1 MTTRSGREWI
11 RRETEVFSAGLYYCR
26 GERRPISLPRD
37 FNFLKEKGEYR
48 VEQTYMKE
56 KGILQLVLVMS
67 LPMVLS
73 MMVNSLYN
81 IIDSYF
87 VAKINE
93 DAMTALSLV
102 YPLQNLI
109 NAVTI
114 GFGVG
119 LNAVIAYFLGAQE
132 QKKADQAATLG
143 TFLNAAHGLVLMILC
158 IAVTP
163 SFLGLFTSDAATID
177 MGVRYS
183 RIVFGFA
190 VIISLD
196 LSFEKIFQAVGKMT
210 VSMVSML
217 CGCIANII
225 LDPLLIFGIGP
236 FPSLGIEGAAIATG
250 LGQVLTLVIYL
261 CYYARYP
268 IPVKLRRE
276 CLRADKE
283 IVRRLYSVGI
293 SASLTLSLPSLMIS
307 CLNVILSG
315 FSQAYVLVLGV
326 YYKLQTFLYLTASG
340 IVQGIRPLIG
350 YNYGAGMYDRVRK
363 IYRTSLYLI
372 TVIMALGTVLCF
384 ATPVPLMELFSSSP
398 DTVSAGAAA
407 LRIICIGFTVSSV
420 SVTTC
425 GALEGLGM
433 GKPSLVISL
442 CRYLLIMLP
451 AAFLLSRVLGASG
464 VWYGFPAAELLTAI
478 ISWGLFRKAV
488 PSEKNDGFV

>member
-1 MTTRSGREWI
+1 M
-11 RRETEVFSAGLYYCR
+11 
-26 GERRPISLPRD
+26 
-37 FNFLKEKGEYR
+37 
-48 VEQTYMKE
+48 EQRFMKE
-56 KGILQLVLVMS
+56 KGILYLVLTMS

-87 VAKINE
+87 VAKISEN
-93 DAMTALSLV
+93 AMTALSLV

-119 LNAVIAYFLGAQE
+119 INAVIAYFLGAQE
-132 QKKADQAATLG
+132 QKKADQAATQG
-143 TFLNAAHGLVLMILC
+143 IVLNVLHGLVLTVVC
-158 IAVTP
+158 IAAVP
-163 SFLGLFTSDAATID
+163 VFLELFTSDASTMD

-190 VIISLD
+190 VVISLD

-225 LDPLLIFGIGP
+225 LDPLLIFGWGP
-236 FPSLGIEGAAIATG
+236 IPAMGIEGAAIATG

-261 CYYARYP
+261 CYYILRP
-268 IPVKLRRE
+268 IPVKLRLQFLKPDRE
-276 CLRADKE
+276 IIK
-283 IVRRLYSVGI
+283 RLYAVGV

-307 CLNVILSG
+307 CLNVILAG

-326 YYKLQTFLYLTASG
+326 YYKLQTFLYLTANG

-363 IYRTSLYLI
+363 IYQTSLYLI
-372 TVIMALGTVLCF
+372 VAIMALGTAFCLVF
-384 ATPVPLMELFSSSP
+384 PAPLVGLFTDSQETISAG
-398 DTVSAGAAA
+398 VSA
-407 LRIICIGFTVSSV
+407 LQIICTGFAVSSV
-420 SVTTC
+420 SVTD
-425 GALEGLGM
+425 
-433 GKPSLVISL
+433 
-442 CRYLLIMLP
+442 
-451 AAFLLSRVLGASG
+451 
-464 VWYGFPAAELLTAI
+464 
-478 ISWGLFRKAV
+478 RKSV
-488 PSEKNDGFV
+488 V

>member
-1 MTTRSGREWI
+1 M
-11 RRETEVFSAGLYYCR
+11 
-26 GERRPISLPRD
+26 
-37 FNFLKEKGEYR
+37 
-48 VEQTYMKE
+48 EQRFMKE
-56 KGILQLVLVMS
+56 KGILYLVLTMS

-87 VAKINE
+87 VAKISEN
-93 DAMTALSLV
+93 AMTALSLV

-119 LNAVIAYFLGAQE
+119 INAVIAYFLGAQE
-132 QKKADQAATLG
+132 QKKADQAATQG
-143 TFLNAAHGLVLMILC
+143 IVLNVLHGLVLTVVC
-158 IAVTP
+158 IAAVP
-163 SFLGLFTSDAATID
+163 VFLELFTSDASTMD

-190 VIISLD
+190 VVISLD

-225 LDPLLIFGIGP
+225 LDPLLIFGWGP
-236 FPSLGIEGAAIATG
+236 IPAMGIEGAAIATG

-261 CYYARYP
+261 CYYILRP
-268 IPVKLRRE
+268 IPVKLRLQFLKPDRE
-276 CLRADKE
+276 IIK
-283 IVRRLYSVGI
+283 RLYAVGV

-307 CLNVILSG
+307 CLNVILAG

-326 YYKLQTFLYLTASG
+326 YYKLQTFLYLTANG

-363 IYRTSLYLI
+363 IYQTSLYLI
-372 TVIMALGTVLCF
+372 VAIMALGTAFCLVF
-384 ATPVPLMELFSSSP
+384 PAPLVGLFTDSQETISAG
-398 DTVSAGAAA
+398 VSA
-407 LRIICIGFTVSSV
+407 LQIICTGFAVSSV

-433 GKPSLVISL
+433 GRPSLVISL
-442 CRYLLIMLP
+442 CRYLLLMLP
-451 AAFLLSRVLGASG
+451 AAFLLSRLLGVSG
-464 VWYGFPAAELLTAI
+464 VWLGFPVAEFMTAI
-478 ISWGLFRKAV
+478 ISGILFQRAV
-488 PSEKNDGFV
+488 QSDKNGSGG

>member
-1 MTTRSGREWI
+1 M
-11 RRETEVFSAGLYYCR
+11 
-26 GERRPISLPRD
+26 
-37 FNFLKEKGEYR
+37 
-48 VEQTYMKE
+48 EQRFMKE
-56 KGILQLVLVMS
+56 KGILYLVLTMS

-87 VAKINE
+87 VAKISEN
-93 DAMTALSLV
+93 AMTALSLV

-119 LNAVIAYFLGAQE
+119 INAVIAYFLGAQE
-132 QKKADQAATLG
+132 QKKADQAATQG
-143 TFLNAAHGLVLMILC
+143 TVLNVLHGLVLTVVC
-158 IAVTP
+158 IAAVP
-163 SFLGLFTSDAATID
+163 VFLEVFTSDASTMD

-190 VIISLD
+190 VVISLD

-225 LDPLLIFGIGP
+225 LDPLLIFGWGP
-236 FPSLGIEGAAIATG
+236 IPAMGIEGAAIATG

-261 CYYARYP
+261 CYYILRP
-268 IPVKLRRE
+268 IPVKLRLQFLKPDRE
-276 CLRADKE
+276 IIK
-283 IVRRLYSVGI
+283 RLYAVGV

-307 CLNVILSG
+307 CLNVILAG

-326 YYKLQTFLYLTASG
+326 YYKLQTFLYLTANG

-363 IYRTSLYLI
+363 IYQTSLYLI
-372 TVIMALGTVLCF
+372 VAIMALGTAFCLVF
-384 ATPVPLMELFSSSP
+384 PAPLVGLFTDSQE
-398 DTVSAGAAA
+398 TISAGVSA
-407 LRIICIGFTVSSV
+407 LRIICTGFAVSSV

-433 GKPSLVISL
+433 GRPSLVISL
-442 CRYLLIMLP
+442 CRYLLLMLP
-451 AAFLLSRVLGASG
+451 AAFLLSRLLGVSG
-464 VWYGFPAAELLTAI
+464 VWLGFPVAEFMTAI
-478 ISWGLFRKAV
+478 ISGILFQRAV
-488 PSEKNDGFV
+488 QSDKNGSGG

>member
-1 MTTRSGREWI
+1 M
-11 RRETEVFSAGLYYCR
+11 
-26 GERRPISLPRD
+26 
-37 FNFLKEKGEYR
+37 
-48 VEQTYMKE
+48 EQTYMKE
-56 KGILQLVLVMS
+56 KGVLYLVLIMS

-87 VAKINE
+87 VAKISE

-109 NAVTI
+109 NAATI

-119 LNAVIAYFLGAQE
+119 INAVIAYFLGAQE
-132 QKKADQAATLG
+132 YKKADQAATQG
-143 TFLNAAHGLVLMILC
+143 TLLNALHGLVLMIVC
-158 IAVTP
+158 IAVIP
-163 SFLGLFTSDAATID
+163 SFLGLFTTDAVTID

-196 LSFEKIFQAVGKMT
+196 LSFEKVFQAVGKMT

-225 LDPLLIFGIGP
+225 LDPVLIFGLGP
-236 FPSLGIEGAAIATG
+236 FPALGIEGAAIATG
-250 LGQVLTLVIYL
+250 LGQVLTLVLYL
-261 CYYARYP
+261 CYYVLRP
-268 IPVKLRRE
+268 IPVKLCLSCLKPDRE
-276 CLRADKE
+276 VVK
-283 IVRRLYSVGI
+283 RLYAVGI

-326 YYKLQTFLYLTASG
+326 YYKLQTFLYLTANG

-350 YNYGAGMYDRVRK
+350 YNYGARMYDRVKK

-372 TVIMALGTVLCF
+372 AAIMALGTVLCLVF
-384 ATPVPLMELFSSSP
+384 PAPLMGLFTDSP
-398 DTVSAGAAA
+398 DTVSAGASA
-407 LRIICIGFTVSSV
+407 LRIICIGFAVSSV

-433 GKPSLVISL
+433 GKPSLLISL

-451 AAFLLSRVLGASG
+451 AAYLLSRILGASG
-464 VWYGFPAAELLTAI
+464 VWFGFPAAEFLTAG
-478 ISWGLFRKAV
+478 ISGILFQRAV
-488 PSEKNDGFV
+488 RFENNKREE